1 MKQWAENA
9 LDILLPRHC
18 ILCGRSSGPAN
29 ICTDCSLELPRI
41 EHACIECSQP
51 LSHPVDRIC
60 GRCQSR
66 PAPWDFAI
74 AALAY
79 EFPVSQLVRRFKFA
93 RSLASGQL
101 LAQELC
107 KAVERQCTQWPDV
120 IIPVPLHRSR
130 LIARAFN
137 QSELLAKHAGKSLQ
151 IRVDTRLLL
160 RKRRTRAHSGLDAN
174 SRRSNIRGAFKV
186 RALPLNQVPWSHVAL
201 VDDVM
206 TTGATLAECTRTL
219 KATGVK
225 HVSVWVAS
233 RAPGPASQPLE

>member
-1 MKQWAENA
+1 MKQWVENT

-18 ILCGRSSGPAN
+18 ILCGCHSGPAN

-51 LSHPVDRIC
+51 LSHPADRIC

-79 EFPVSQLVRRFKFA
+79 EFPVSQLVRRFKFS

-130 LIARAFN
+130 LIARTFN
-137 QSELLAKHAGKSLQ
+137 QSELLAKHTGRELQ
-151 IRVDTRLLL
+151 IRMDTRLLF

-174 SRRSNIRGAFKV
+174 SRRINIKGAFKA
-186 RALPLNQVPWSHVAL
+186 RAVALNQISRSHVAL

-219 KATGVK
+219 KASGASL
-225 HVSVWVAS
+225 VSVWVAC
-233 RAPGPASQPLE
+233 RAPQPASQPLE